1 MFYHIIQDNYILQ
14 CQLTKTPLIDFDT
27 ECDFINGQAYGGT
40 EKFVG
45 EKATSQEC
53 FMFVKEYYPAARGA
67 VWQAVDT
74 NGGGEGNCMVL
85 ISNTGVDDNPTYQT
99 CLFEGEIKSLE
110 ELLKYSRN
118 ILNGSSLPL
127 VINFSLL

>member
-1 MFYHIIQDNYILQ
+1 MFYQIVGNIKDNYILQ
-14 CQLTKTPLIDFDT
+14 CQITKTPLFGFVS
-27 ECDFINGQAYGGT
+27 ECNFINGQAYGGT

-53 FMFVKEYYPAARGA
+53 FLFVKEYYPTARGA

-74 NGGGEGNCMVL
+74 NRGGEGNCMVL

-99 CLFEGEIKSLE
+99 CLFEGEIKIFSKIK
-110 ELLKYSRN
+110 EL
-118 ILNGSSLPL
+118 
-127 VINFSLL
+127 F